1 MADEPQLGEM
11 FNLDEGDIP
20 PSATVENAPPATK
33 RRGRPPGSGNRPAGD
48 RSPRRGSKTWIK
60 AQCATL
66 VGLGNLAVSF
76 SPAKE
81 DALDEREMDLLSD
94 ALVAEAM
101 SSERIMSWMMK
112 AAAIS
117 PHILLIQAV
126 VAISIPRLQRHGFLP
141 TIGEPNAPQTP
152 EQVEAW
158 LHEQASRTSAG
169 NAPEDAPT
177 VPVGAGAAPIHNW
190 WDRQRENHAS

>member
-1 MADEPQLGEM
+1 MSNEPQLGEL
-11 FNLDEGDIP
+11 FALDESEIP
-20 PSATVENAPPATK
+20 PTATVEAPTTK
-33 RRGRPPGSGNRPAGD
+33 RRGRPPGSGNKPAGE
-48 RSPRRGSKTWIK
+48 RAPRRGSKAWIK
-60 AQCATL
+60 SQCATL

-76 SPAKE
+76 SPFKD

-101 SSERIMSWMMK
+101 SSERIMAWMMR

-126 VAISIPRLQRHGFLP
+126 VAISIPRLQKHGFLP
-141 TIGEPNAPQTP
+141 TIGEPNAPQNP
-152 EQVEAW
+152 DDIEAW
-158 LHEQASRTSAG
+158 LREQSNRTTAG

-177 VPVGAGAAPIHNW
+177 VPVGTGSAPIHNW

>member
-11 FNLDEGDIP
+11 FALDDGDIP
-20 PSATVENAPPATK
+20 PTATVETPAPK
-33 RRGRPPGSGNRPAGD
+33 KRGRPAGSTNRASGE
-48 RSPRRGSKTWIK
+48 RAPRRGSRTWIK
-60 AQCATL
+60 SQCATL
-66 VGLGNLAVSF
+66 VGLGNLAISF
-76 SPAKE
+76 SPFKD
-81 DALDEREMDLLSD
+81 DALDEKEMDLLSD

-126 VAISIPRLQRHGFLP
+126 VAISIPRLQKHGYLP
-141 TIGEPNAPQTP
+141 TIGESNAPQTP

-158 LHEQASRTSAG
+158 LHEQASRTSGG
-169 NAPEDAPT
+169 NAGEDAST
-177 VPVGAGAAPIHNW
+177 VPVGAGSAPIHNW